1 MEQDLVISDIGKVV
15 SKYKIMRILFPIGT
29 LYPSEKGGPSN
40 TVYWIAKE
48 LHLMKIDV
56 TCISTNFGIDT
67 NKLEFD
73 RWLKTDYGDVVYTS
87 DRFHNFP
94 YKLLLRSIYKLKE
107 SDIIHLTSIFYPPSW
122 IIAPISI
129 FKKKKI
135 IWSVR
140 GNFEQDA
147 MKISR
152 WKKKPILWLV
162 KKIAHNTNIIFHT
175 TSTSET
181 NNTKLL
187 LGNNVKIIEIPNYIE
202 MPNTEPRDCTIDPY
216 FLYIGRIHPIK
227 AIDKL
232 IEALSSS
239 KLFQE
244 SSYILKIVGEG
255 EKDYV
260 ESLKKLSKRLGC
272 ESRVHFINH
281 VTGIEKQ
288 KLYANAHFTFLIS
301 YSENFGNVVI
311 ESLAQGTPVVAST
324 GTPWSILIKE
334 NAGFWIN
341 NDSKSLKQ
349 TIDDI
354 IILKPNKY
362 ENLRTNAYRIVKKEF
377 DIKCN
382 IQKWIE
388 IYSKWLQ

>member
-1 MEQDLVISDIGKVV
+1 
-15 SKYKIMRILFPIGT
+15 MRILFPIGT

-40 TVYWIAKE
+40 TIYWMAKA
-48 LHLMKIDV
+48 LFSMKIDV
-56 TCISTNFGIDT
+56 TCISTNFGIDK

-73 RWLKTDYGDVVYTS
+73 KWLKTDYGDVIYTS

-129 FKKKKI
+129 FKKKRI

-162 KKIAHNTNIIFHT
+162 KKIAHNKNIIFHT
-175 TSTSET
+175 TSTAET
-181 NNTKLL
+181 NNTKQL

-202 MPNTEPRDCTIDPY
+202 MPNPEPRDRTIDPY

-260 ESLKKLSKRLGC
+260 KSLKKLSKRLGC
-272 ESRVHFINH
+272 ESKVHFINH

-288 KLYANAHFTFLIS
+288 KIYANANFTFLIS

-324 GTPWSILIKE
+324 GTPWSILNKE

-354 IILKPNKY
+354 IILNRNMY
-362 ENLRTNAYRIVKKEF
+362 ENLRTNAFRIVIKEF

-382 IQKWIE
+382 IHKWIE